1 MLQRAPAMKPSEVR
15 AVLIGSAF
23 DLGPRGPDGIFG
35 AGRLDAASAVARAE
49 AAAAAA
55 R

>member
-1 MLQRAPAMKPSEVR
+1 MKPSDVR
-15 AVLIGSAF
+15 AALMSSAF
-23 DLGPRGPDGIFG
+23 DLGPKGPDTVFG

-49 AAAAAA
+49 AARSAQ